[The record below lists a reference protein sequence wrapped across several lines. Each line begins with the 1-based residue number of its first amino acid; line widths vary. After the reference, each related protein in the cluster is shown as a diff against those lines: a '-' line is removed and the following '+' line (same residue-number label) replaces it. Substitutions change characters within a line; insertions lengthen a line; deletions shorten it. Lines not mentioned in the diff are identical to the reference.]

1 MKNKIKSKKRLYLFI
16 PLMAVLVLM
25 NVAAFAVAVIG
36 KNVWLFIAC
45 FFLLVLTLVGIYMI
59 ASLSKSINKF
69 YQTMEKQ
76 LSPYTNKS
84 LRDFPLPVLVTRRRG
99 GEIIWYNNQMRE
111 KVFGGSDCFGHSL
124 AEYFPAVNLQTEC
137 PVQGYGVEYNGHQY
151 TAYHAPTGEE
161 DNRLNVLYLV
171 DDDKLKRIAREYFSS
186 RPVAAIILIDNYEEL
201 VKNTT
206 DSEKSNILAG
216 IDKRLFAWVKDSSAV
231 LRKYDRDK
239 YIFVI
244 ENAELD
250 KLVARKFSVLQEVRE
265 IENHEGVV
273 ATLSIGIGRDGETLA
288 ESYQF
293 AGLAVD
299 MALSRG
305 GDQAVIKNKFNFAF
319 FGGLSEEVEK
329 RTKVKSRVVANA
341 LSQLIRDS
349 SQVLVMGHKNS
360 DMDAIGAAAGMV
372 CAARVKGRPVHIVVD
387 RQHTM
392 ANDLIERL
400 ETQSEYKG
408 VFISAEDAMIACDF
422 NTLLIVVDVNRPG
435 YVESAALLES
445 INKIAVID
453 HHRRAADYIEN
464 AVVSLHEPYASSA
477 SELVSEL
484 LQYLV
489 PTSGILTCE
498 AEAMLAGIYLD
509 TKGFATRTGVRTF
522 EAAAY
527 LRRAGAESSESSVCS
542 SPALTSI
549 WSARS

>member
-201 VKNTT
+201 LK
-206 DSEKSNILAG
+206 
-216 IDKRLFAWVKDSSAV
+216 
-231 LRKYDRDK
+231 
-239 YIFVI
+239 
-244 ENAELD
+244 
-250 KLVARKFSVLQEVRE
+250 
-265 IENHEGVV
+265 
-273 ATLSIGIGRDGETLA
+273 
-288 ESYQF
+288 
-293 AGLAVD
+293 
-299 MALSRG
+299 
-305 GDQAVIKNKFNFAF
+305 
-319 FGGLSEEVEK
+319 
-329 RTKVKSRVVANA
+329 
-341 LSQLIRDS
+341 
-349 SQVLVMGHKNS
+349 
-360 DMDAIGAAAGMV
+360 
-372 CAARVKGRPVHIVVD
+372 ARVK
-387 RQHTM
+387 M
-392 ANDLIERL
+392 NALRL
-400 ETQSEYKG
+400 
-408 VFISAEDAMIACDF
+408 
-422 NTLLIVVDVNRPG
+422 
-435 YVESAALLES
+435 
-445 INKIAVID
+445 
-453 HHRRAADYIEN
+453 
-464 AVVSLHEPYASSA
+464 
-477 SELVSEL
+477 
-484 LQYLV
+484 
-489 PTSGILTCE
+489 
-498 AEAMLAGIYLD
+498 
-509 TKGFATRTGVRTF
+509 
-522 EAAAY
+522 
-527 LRRAGAESSESSVCS
+527 
-542 SPALTSI
+542 
-549 WSARS
+549 WARSNTRLNVMSKTTTA